1 MQQMQVITLNKD
13 IINAIDLEPLEKYIE
28 WKPEFVQ
35 YFNKDV
41 GTEHYKLLAYLST
54 QIQSPK
60 IIEIGT
66 FIGLGTTALSYN
78 ESKNIES
85 YDIFNCFPADLNI
98 LTVEARLNVKCFLKD
113 SVGELHNIVKD
124 ADLVFIDIDHTGYT
138 ERIMIDELEKIG
150 YKGLVILDC
159 IKLNEEM
166 ATFWNSITQEKFNIS
181 AYGHWSGTGLV
192 NFEPSRFK
200 IVMA

>member
-1 MQQMQVITLNKD
+1 MQKQKIILNKD
-13 IINAIDLEPLEKYIE
+13 VINAIDLATLEKYIE

-66 FIGLGTTALSYN
+66 FVGNGTNALSYN
-78 ESKNIES
+78 ESKQVES
-85 YDIFNCFPADLNI
+85 YDIFNSFPADPNI
-98 LTVEARLNVKCFLKD
+98 LTVEAKPNVKCFVKD

-124 ADLVFIDIDHTGYT
+124 TDLVFIDIDHTGYT
-138 ERIMIDELEKIG
+138 EHIMIDELEKIG
-150 YKGLVILDC
+150 YKGLVILDD
-159 IKLNEEM
+159 IKINEGM
-166 ATFWNSITQEKFNIS
+166 VNFWNSITQEKFDIS
-181 AYGHWSGTGLV
+181 AYGHWSGTGIV
-192 NFEPSRFK
+192 NFDTSRFE
-200 IVMA
+200 VLLS